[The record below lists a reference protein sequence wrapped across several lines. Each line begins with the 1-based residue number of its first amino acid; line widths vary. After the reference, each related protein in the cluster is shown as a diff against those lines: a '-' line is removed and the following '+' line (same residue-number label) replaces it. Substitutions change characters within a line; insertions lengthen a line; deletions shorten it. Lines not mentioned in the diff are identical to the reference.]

1 MDPFGVVGTMLHWR
15 GGGDEGDPLGVT
27 RTVFPQTGEAKEVD
41 PRVAGVA
48 ALGPRFTCIETGPWW
63 PRERRARGIEL
74 DPL

>member
-1 MDPFGVVGTMLHWR
+1 M
-15 GGGDEGDPLGVT
+15 GVT

-48 ALGPRFTCIETGPWW
+48 ALGRRFNCIETGPWW
-63 PRERRARGIEL
+63 PRESRARGIEL